1 MGVGMGVYLQLVQ
14 SYHFCPCNSAI
25 TVRFEEEMYMAFE
38 SDGMVSVTI
47 LASSPALFSYNIIVT
62 AMDIEAIRKYWMYVR
77 MYVYSISTL

>member
-1 MGVGMGVYLQLVQ
+1 
-14 SYHFCPCNSAI
+14 
-25 TVRFEEEMYMAFE
+25 MAFE

>member
-1 MGVGMGVYLQLVQ
+1 MAVARVYILQLVQ

-62 AMDIEAIRKYWMYVR
+62 AMDIEAIRKYCIIYV
-77 MYVYSISTL
+77 YVYSISTL